1 MILALPLSL
10 VGLLVIAVSVL
21 FGHRRATAR

>member
-10 VGLLVIAVSVL
+10 VGLIVMAVGTFLS
-21 FGHRRATAR
+21 HRHGLAR